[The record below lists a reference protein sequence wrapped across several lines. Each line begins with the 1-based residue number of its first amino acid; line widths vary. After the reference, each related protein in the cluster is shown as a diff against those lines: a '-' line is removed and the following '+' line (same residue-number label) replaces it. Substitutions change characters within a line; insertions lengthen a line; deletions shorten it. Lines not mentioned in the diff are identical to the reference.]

1 MASLHHPEDLSSL
14 SNPNEVEVTSLE
26 WEATVDFE
34 EKVLAATATY
44 SFKRNSV
51 DAKRLCL
58 DTSHLVIGGVTDDKA
73 CNLSYKLHAV
83 SKPHL
88 GQLLEI
94 LLDSTTSTVKI
105 EYKSTPQSSAA
116 QWLPPS
122 QTAGKKYPYL
132 FTQCQAIHARS
143 LFPCQDRPGVKMT
156 YNAKIVCP
164 SWSTCVMSALLQEE
178 SVVGDLR
185 VFQFHQPVPVSSYLV
200 ALAVGDLAKV
210 EISDTVAI
218 YSEPSVVN
226 AAAHEFEQTN
236 EFLEI
241 ATAIAGTDYVWK
253 RYDLLCLPPSF
264 PYGGM
269 ENPCLTF
276 VTPTLLAGD
285 RSLADVVAHEI
296 AHSWTGNLV
305 TNATW
310 QHFWL
315 NEGWTTWF
323 QRKIMARIHKNEKF
337 VDFDAIGGYK
347 TLQET
352 VDAMPD
358 KFTSLVPILEDTDPD
373 EYYSSV
379 PYEKGFNLLYALEQ
393 KVGTPDFESFFQA
406 YIKEFAYKTLT
417 SDDFRDFFLD
427 FFKDRDEVKDF
438 DWEAWFHQPGMP
450 PEVPKFDQSM
460 AQASQKLAEL
470 WLAVDTNG
478 RMLPDTDISSWTT
491 GRILCFLDALQGHV
505 FQISTLSAMNG
516 KYGFAGSHNAEIL
529 FRFCQLALAAKDK
542 DILPVAI
549 RFVTTQGRM
558 KYTRPLYRSLYQL
571 SKNLAVETFLQHQ
584 DFYHPI
590 CAKMVAAD
598 LEVDEIV
605 RLKELQKR
613 RLWVTVGAAAAALG
627 GVMLILTRKRR

>member
-1 MASLHHPEDLSSL
+1 MPSPPTHHPEDLSSL
-14 SNPNEVEVTSLE
+14 SNPSDVAVTNLE

-34 EKVLAATATY
+34 DTRLIGSVTY
-44 SFKRNSV
+44 TLQRNGE
-51 DAKRLCL
+51 AKRLCL
-58 DTSHLVIGGVTDDKA
+58 DTSHLVIRGVTDDKDTA
-73 CNLSYKLHAV
+73 LSYTLHPV

-94 LLDSTTSTVKI
+94 SLESGTGTVKI
-105 EYKSTPQSSAA
+105 DYSTTPQSSAS

-156 YNAKIVCP
+156 YTARITCP
-164 SWSTCVMSALLQEE
+164 QWSTCVMSALLQKQED
-178 SVVGDLR
+178 VDDKR
-185 VFQFHQPVPVSSYLV
+185 VFYFHQPVPISSYLV

-210 EISDTVAI
+210 DVSDRIAI
-218 YSEPSVVN
+218 YSEPSVVQS
-226 AAAHEFEQTN
+226 AAHEFAQTN
-236 EFLEI
+236 DFLKI
-241 ATAIAGTDYVWK
+241 ATDLAGTDYVWK

-323 QRKIMARIHKNEKF
+323 QRKIMAKIHNNEKF

-347 TLQET
+347 DLKKA
-352 VDAMPD
+352 VALMPA
-358 KFTSLVPILEDTDPD
+358 KFTKLIPILGDADPD
-373 EYYSSV
+373 EYFSTV

-393 KVGTPDFESFFQA
+393 KVGTPDFERFFQA
-406 YIKEFAYKTLT
+406 YLKEFAFKTLT
-417 SDDFRDFFLD
+417 SEDFKEFFLK
-427 FFKDRDEVKDF
+427 FFEDRDEIQHI
-438 DWEAWFHQPGMP
+438 DWGAWFHQPGMP
-450 PEVPKFDQSM
+450 PEEPNFDESL
-460 AQASQKLAEL
+460 AQASQELAER
-470 WLAVDTNG
+470 WLTFDTNG
-478 RMLPDTDISSWTT
+478 RMLPDIDTSSWTT
-491 GRILCFLDALQGHV
+491 SQVLCFLDALQGHT
-505 FQISTLSAMNG
+505 FKHSTLDAMNA
-516 KYGFAGSHNAEIL
+516 KYSYVKSHNAEIL
-529 FRFCQLALAAKDK
+529 FRYCQLALAAKDSS
-542 DILPVAI
+542 ILPIVV

-558 KYTRPLYRSLYQL
+558 KFTRPLYRSLYQFQ
-571 SKNLAVETFLQHQ
+571 KNLAIETFLQHQ

-590 CAKMVAAD
+590 CAKMVAGD
-598 LEVDEIV
+598 LQID
-605 RLKELQKR
+605 KKKQQKR
-613 RLWVTVGAAAAALG
+613 QLWMAVGVAAVAAG
-627 GVMLILTRKRR
+627 IMLVLTRKRRSR

>member
-1 MASLHHPEDLSSL
+1 MSSVRHPDDLSSL
-14 SNPNEVEVTSLE
+14 SNPNEVVVTNLK
-26 WEATVDFE
+26 WEAAVDFDE
-34 EKVLAATATY
+34 TNLVGKVTY
-44 SFKRNSV
+44 TLQRNTR

-58 DTSHLVIGGVTDDKA
+58 DTSHLVIQGVTGDT
-73 CNLSYKLHAV
+73 NVSLSYKLHPV

-94 LLDSTTSTVKI
+94 NLDPSTKAVTVA
-105 EYKSTPQSSAA
+105 YNTTPQSSAS

-122 QTAGKKYPYL
+122 QTAGKKHPYL

-156 YNAKIVCP
+156 YSAKITCP
-164 SWSTCVMSALLQEE
+164 RWSTCVMSALLQKQEE
-178 SVVGDLR
+178 VGDKI
-185 VFQFHQPVPVSSYLV
+185 VFFFLQPVPISSYLV
-200 ALAVGDLAKV
+200 ALAVGELAKV
-210 EISDTVAI
+210 DICETVAI
-218 YSEPSVVN
+218 YSEPCVAE
-226 AAAHEFEQTN
+226 AAAHEFAQTN
-236 EFLEI
+236 DFLKI
-241 ATAIAGTDYVWK
+241 ATDLAGTEYVWK

-323 QRKIMARIHKNEKF
+323 QRKIMAKIHKDEKF

-352 VDAMPD
+352 VEHMPD
-358 KFTSLVPILEDTDPD
+358 KFTSLIPLLGDTDPD

-379 PYEKGFNLLYALEQ
+379 PYEKGFNLLYSLE
-393 KVGTPDFESFFQA
+393 KRVGTPDFEAFFKA
-406 YIKEFAYKTLT
+406 YVKTFAYKTLT
-417 SDDFRDFFLD
+417 SEDFKDFFIT
-427 FFKDRDEVKDF
+427 FFKGREEIKTI
-438 DWEAWFHQPGMP
+438 DWEAWFHHPGMP
-450 PEVPKFDQSM
+450 PEVSVFDQSIAKE
-460 AQASQKLAEL
+460 AQQLAGL

-478 RMLPDTDISSWTT
+478 GALPDTDISSWTT
-491 GRILCFLDALQGHV
+491 NSVLCFLDALQGHT
-505 FQISTLSAMNG
+505 FKLSSIFAMNA
-516 KYGFAGSHNAEIL
+516 KYGYAESHNAEIL
-529 FRFCQLALAAKDK
+529 FRFCQLALAAKDRY
-542 DILPVAI
+542 ILPVVV
-549 RFVTTQGRM
+549 RFITTQGRM
-558 KYTRPLYRSLYQL
+558 KFTRPLYRSLYQFDRV
-571 SKNLAVETFLQHQ
+571 LAVDTFLKHQ

-598 LEVDEIV
+598 LQID
-605 RLKELQKR
+605 RKKQQKKR
-613 RLWVTVGAAAAALG
+613 QMYMAVGVAAAAG
-627 GVMLILTRKRR
+627 CVMVMLTRKRR